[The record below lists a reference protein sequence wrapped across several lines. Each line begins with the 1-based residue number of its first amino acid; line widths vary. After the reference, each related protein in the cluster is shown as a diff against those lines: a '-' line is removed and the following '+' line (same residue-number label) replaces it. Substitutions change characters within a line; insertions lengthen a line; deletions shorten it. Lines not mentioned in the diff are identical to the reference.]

1 MSVEP
6 IKTEVRR
13 LLAMADEK
21 LKRARQL
28 HARGSDAQKVQAAG
42 QLIFLERQKQA
53 LEARMAELDHADQKG
68 PATTVQWLKE
78 DWMLLMQRLDAFM
91 EGR

>member
-21 LKRARQL
+21 LKRARLL
-28 HARGSDAQKVQAAG
+28 HDQGSDAQKVEAAG
-42 QLIFLERQKQA
+42 QLVFLERQKQA
-53 LEARMAELDHADQKG
+53 LEARMTELDQADEKG
-68 PATTVQWLKE
+68 PATTVQWFKE
-78 DWMLLMQRLDAFM
+78 DWMLLMQRLDAFID
-91 EGR
+91 GR

>member
-6 IKTEVRR
+6 IKTEVRG
-13 LLAMADEK
+13 LLAKADEK
-21 LKRARQL
+21 LSRARQE
-28 HARGSDAQKVQAAG
+28 HAKGSDAEKVEAAG

-53 LEARMAELDHADQKG
+53 LEARMAELEHAG
-68 PATTVQWLKE
+68 EGGGATTAQWLKE

-91 EGR
+91 DGR